1 MKITSSY
8 HKTLHCQVGNKSI
21 GIEPNQVLIVEDDF
35 GEALIKN
42 SWIGKVSGRV
52 APTPIHRSEI
62 LYPICA
68 MKSPV
73 PCIKKPIEKKEE
85 LIEKKEVEKPIEE
98 KVEKVIEKLEN
109 QSKEEVIEKKEEIIE
124 IKIPKK
130 KNPIKRI
137 KVDKNYLKD

>member
-8 HKTLHCQVGNKSI
+8 HKTLHCQVGDKSI
-21 GIEPNQVLIVEDDF
+21 GIEPNQVLTVEDDF

-85 LIEKKEVEKPIEE
+85 PIEKKEIKKPIEE
-98 KVEKVIEKLEN
+98 KIEK
-109 QSKEEVIEKKEEIIE
+109 VIEKKEEIVE

-130 KNPIKRI
+130 KNPIKKI

>member
-42 SWIGKVSGRV
+42 LWIRKVSDLNAEAR
-52 APTPIHRSEI
+52 
-62 LYPICA
+62 
-68 MKSPV
+68 V
-73 PCIKKPIEKKEE
+73 PCTLCAAKAPIPYIEKSIERKEEPIEKKEIKKPIEEK
-85 LIEKKEVEKPIEE
+85 IEK
-98 KVEKVIEKLEN
+98 
-109 QSKEEVIEKKEEIIE
+109 VIEKKEEIVEIE
-124 IKIPKK
+124 IPKK
-130 KNPIKRI
+130 KNPIKKI

>member
-8 HKTLHCQVGNKSI
+8 HKTLHCQVGDKSI
-21 GIEPNQVLIVEDDF
+21 GIEPNQVLTVEDDF

-85 LIEKKEVEKPIEE
+85 PIEKKEIKKPIEE
-98 KVEKVIEKLEN
+98 KIEK
-109 QSKEEVIEKKEEIIE
+109 VIEKKEEIVEIE
-124 IKIPKK
+124 IPKK
-130 KNPIKRI
+130 KNPIKKI